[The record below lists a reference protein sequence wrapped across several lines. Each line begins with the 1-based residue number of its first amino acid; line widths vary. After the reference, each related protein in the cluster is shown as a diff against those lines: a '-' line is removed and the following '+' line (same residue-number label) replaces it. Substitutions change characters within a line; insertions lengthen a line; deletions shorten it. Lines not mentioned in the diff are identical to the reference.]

1 MSYYLG
7 YKNILYRNFG
17 KKYHRRAALMKYVH
31 VLAEGQTE
39 VSFIKQVLCGYF
51 LEHGLVLDSRAVET
65 SRDSRRVYRG
75 GVTSYAKAQADLKRW
90 IKERPGDYFTSMFDF
105 YRLPPDFPGM
115 SHNAASDLQ
124 K

>member
-17 KKYHRRAALMKYVH
+17 KKYHRRAALMKYIH

-39 VSFIKQVLCGYF
+39 V
-51 LEHGLVLDSRAVET
+51 
-65 SRDSRRVYRG
+65 
-75 GVTSYAKAQADLKRW
+75 
-90 IKERPGDYFTSMFDF
+90 
-105 YRLPPDFPGM
+105 
-115 SHNAASDLQ
+115 ASV